1 MYAQYH
7 RDGASKDS
15 IVKVMASFYAY
26 DVLAEAKC
34 LLWSKFQETELLEPL
49 QSRQT
54 SCNRTDKEATC
65 DDIIKAIGSLVENG
79 IKVLCVAHDWNMV
92 PKCHPEGVAE
102 LALAEKMATLEGKL
116 KVFEETLGEIKSNTV
131 QNSQKIMQ
139 LRDYSTQQG
148 DNNMHATENR
158 PCTRADYP
166 TMAEVV
172 INSRRLLP
180 PKQCA
185 TAVMRSVNDNH
196 SEAAIQTA
204 RPAPVSVEESTGDG
218 FRTPTEQRRKKIKT
232 AQRETRKNET
242 RNQKRG
248 TIVGKGDSTGLT
260 AVPPP
265 DRDFFIWRV
274 HKSDDIKEVGDYIVR
289 KGVDYRKLEKKS
301 NENARLNSF
310 KLTISI
316 DDMPKVNDPLFWP
329 KGWNVRRWFER
340 SNNEPMHNMGD
351 RAQLEQEHSV

>member
-1 MYAQYH
+1 M
-7 RDGASKDS
+7 
-15 IVKVMASFYAY
+15 
-26 DVLAEAKC
+26 
-34 LLWSKFQETELLEPL
+34 
-49 QSRQT
+49 
-54 SCNRTDKEATC
+54 
-65 DDIIKAIGSLVENG
+65 
-79 IKVLCVAHDWNMV
+79 

-131 QNSQKIMQ
+131 QNSQKITQ

-158 PCTRADYP
+158 RCTRADYP
-166 TMAEVV
+166 TMAEVA

-218 FRTPTEQRRKKIKT
+218 FRTPTEQRRKKVKT

-260 AVPPP
+260 Q
-265 DRDFFIWRV
+265 RHHLTETSSYGGCTSQMILKR
-274 HKSDDIKEVGDYIVR
+274 SGTIVR
-289 KGVDYRKLEKKS
+289 KGVDYSKLEKKS

-351 RAQLEQEHSV
+351 RVQLEHEHSA